1 VVVVEAASTS
11 RSGDLSA
18 AILWCSAS
26 VAWAAVAGIA
36 SLVAGFVAGS
46 IALVGFGLDSILD
59 GGASA
64 TLVWRFR
71 QEAQGQCPGDQLE
84 RRAARIVGIL
94 LLLVAAYLILRA
106 VVALVEHSGPSASP
120 VGLTLAAASGLVL
133 PVLGSRKLRLAGPLG
148 SQALHADGVLS
159 VAGAALAAAA
169 LAGLALSTSL
179 DLWWADSVA
188 ALLIAVTLAR
198 ESVLTLQWAKS

>member
-1 VVVVEAASTS
+1 VDTASTS
-11 RSGDLSA
+11 RTGNLGA

-26 VAWAAVAGIA
+26 VAWAAIAGIA
-36 SLVAGFVAGS
+36 SLVAGFVSGS
-46 IALVGFGLDSILD
+46 TALVGFGLDSTLD

-71 QEAQGQCPGDQLE
+71 REAHGQRPGDQLE

-106 VVALVEHSGPSASP
+106 VVALADHSGPSSSP
-120 VGLTLAAASGLVL
+120 VGLTLTAASVLVL

-148 SQALHADGVLS
+148 SQALRADGVLS

-198 ESVLTLQWAKS
+198 EGMLTLQSAKS